1 MPQGQPPKRTLLLSS
16 PWLWLPSSCKIL
28 SNRRNMTSHASS
40 TDVPTTSPPSLLLFQ
55 ISSSTLPMQASR
67 VSSGVQLTLNYA
79 AQEFLLINHMVK
91 KIIII
96 TEAYIIQ
103 MTGHGF
109 NVLFPFWPM
118 RPLRIG
124 PTFVAIILL
133 IWCYRVSCDC
143 LAEKSLSCLSSH
155 PEWASRPKTLNA
167 FEVRAHVAIH
177 LPCQLGLPCPLPGPT
192 GSLQMALSL

>member
-1 MPQGQPPKRTLLLSS
+1 MFTLGYLSLVQMFESVLGEEINSCFSYLTFINIQVLQRPILARAINYSRLGVACYSSPIQDFCAVVINGNMPQGQPPKRMLLLSS

-55 ISSSTLPMQASR
+55 IPSSTLPMQASR
-67 VSSGVQLTLNYA
+67 GSSGVQLTLNYA

-109 NVLFPFWPM
+109 NVLFPF
-118 RPLRIG
+118 
-124 PTFVAIILL
+124 
-133 IWCYRVSCDC
+133 
-143 LAEKSLSCLSSH
+143 
-155 PEWASRPKTLNA
+155 
-167 FEVRAHVAIH
+167 
-177 LPCQLGLPCPLPGPT
+177 
-192 GSLQMALSL
+192 